1 VTRPLPL
8 AILALVFMWLATNVE
23 TVWIWVLNVVV
34 LAALVA
40 LIIGMRFRDMYTGP
54 KTLSD
59 DVMSVSRRVMRD
71 EGGEADRIAYLKELE
86 EEGEERHRTI
96 EDALDYEPDSTGTR
110 DIDRSERDRSRTG
123 SKNHE

>member
-1 VTRPLPL
+1 MTRPLPL
-8 AILALVFMWLATNVE
+8 ALLALVFMWLATNVE
-23 TVWIWVLNVVV
+23 TMWIWVLNVVF

-59 DVMSVSRRVMRD
+59 DVMAVSRRVMRD

-86 EEGEERHRTI
+86 EEGEARHRTI
-96 EDALDYEPDSTGTR
+96 EEALDYDSDSTRERGM
-110 DIDRSERDRSRTG
+110 DRSDKDRPRTG
-123 SKNHE
+123 SNNHE